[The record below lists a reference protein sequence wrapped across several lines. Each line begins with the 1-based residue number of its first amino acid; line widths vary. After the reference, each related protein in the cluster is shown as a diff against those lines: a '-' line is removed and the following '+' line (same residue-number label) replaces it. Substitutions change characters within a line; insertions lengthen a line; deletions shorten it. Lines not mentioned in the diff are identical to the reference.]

1 MCPTA
6 LLTSELLLS
15 SSARPS
21 TVEEIY
27 NQGIVNINETFL
39 STVEQENEVDIF
51 VDIKG
56 IKQQFSAL
64 LTARMR

>member
-1 MCPTA
+1 M
-6 LLTSELLLS
+6 
-15 SSARPS
+15 
-21 TVEEIY
+21 EEIY
-27 NQGIVNINETFL
+27 NQGTVNINETFL

-56 IKQQFSAL
+56 IEQQFSAL